1 MGFVTDAG
9 WIDGNAMDGMRA
21 CLKDEFSSL
30 YIFHL
35 RGNARTSGE
44 RRRKEKGNVFGGG
57 SRSPIAISIL
67 VNNPNSDV
75 SGQINFHDIGDY
87 LTEQEKLDT
96 IRGFGSIGGI
106 SDKSGW
112 ESILPNAQHDW
123 IDQRDDTFAAFI
135 KSGDK
140 KSADVTLFETYS
152 TGIKSNRDDWVYNFS
167 PSDLEE
173 NVCRMFDTFSNEQ
186 HRLSGLPKEE
196 IAEKIVRDSQ
206 KIKWTTD
213 VIADL
218 GKGASFSFNM
228 DKVENAVY
236 RPFQKMWWYSDSNWN
251 WTRHLMPSFFPNSDL
266 ENFTICVSGVGAGKG
281 FSSLMVSGVPNL
293 HTIDTGQCFPLRLY
307 EAEGEQKDTDLFT
320 SDNVICGYRVRDG
333 ITDAGLK
340 HFQAA
345 YPGEEISKEDIFY
358 YVYGL
363 LHSEEYRARYADN
376 LTKELPRIPCVK
388 KAEDFWAFSR
398 AGRALGDL
406 HVDYESVEPYPVTY
420 KQGDPLTWVI
430 DDPEAFYRVAKM
442 KYKGKR
448 GDQDK
453 STVIYNANITME
465 NVPHEAYDYV
475 VNGKSALD
483 WVIERQVVKTDK
495 KSGITNDANRYA
507 NETVGN
513 PAYPLELFQ
522 RVITVS
528 LETMKIVRGLPKLDI
543 DRTKKDF

>member
-167 PSDLEE
+167 PSD
-173 NVCRMFDTFSNEQ
+173 T
-186 HRLSGLPKEE
+186 
-196 IAEKIVRDSQ
+196 
-206 KIKWTTD
+206 
-213 VIADL
+213 
-218 GKGASFSFNM
+218 
-228 DKVENAVY
+228 
-236 RPFQKMWWYSDSNWN
+236 
-251 WTRHLMPSFFPNSDL
+251 
-266 ENFTICVSGVGAGKG
+266 
-281 FSSLMVSGVPNL
+281 
-293 HTIDTGQCFPLRLY
+293 
-307 EAEGEQKDTDLFT
+307 
-320 SDNVICGYRVRDG
+320 
-333 ITDAGLK
+333 
-340 HFQAA
+340 
-345 YPGEEISKEDIFY
+345 
-358 YVYGL
+358 
-363 LHSEEYRARYADN
+363 
-376 LTKELPRIPCVK
+376 
-388 KAEDFWAFSR
+388 
-398 AGRALGDL
+398 
-406 HVDYESVEPYPVTY
+406 
-420 KQGDPLTWVI
+420 
-430 DDPEAFYRVAKM
+430 
-442 KYKGKR
+442 
-448 GDQDK
+448 
-453 STVIYNANITME
+453 
-465 NVPHEAYDYV
+465 
-475 VNGKSALD
+475 
-483 WVIERQVVKTDK
+483 
-495 KSGITNDANRYA
+495 
-507 NETVGN
+507 
-513 PAYPLELFQ
+513 PA
-522 RVITVS
+522 
-528 LETMKIVRGLPKLDI
+528 
-543 DRTKKDF
+543 

>member
-67 VNNPNSDV
+67 VNNPNRDV

-152 TGIKSNRDDWVYNFS
+152 MGIKSNRDDWVYNFS

-218 GKGASFSFNM
+218 GKGASFS
-228 DKVENAVY
+228 A
-236 RPFQKMWWYSDSNWN
+236 
-251 WTRHLMPSFFPNSDL
+251 L
-266 ENFTICVSGVGAGKG
+266 
-281 FSSLMVSGVPNL
+281 L
-293 HTIDTGQCFPLRLY
+293 HG
-307 EAEGEQKDTDLFT
+307 
-320 SDNVICGYRVRDG
+320 SDNSRKPPLPVI
-333 ITDAGLK
+333 
-340 HFQAA
+340 QAMR
-345 YPGEEISKEDIFY
+345 F
-358 YVYGL
+358 V
-363 LHSEEYRARYADN
+363 
-376 LTKELPRIPCVK
+376 
-388 KAEDFWAFSR
+388 
-398 AGRALGDL
+398 
-406 HVDYESVEPYPVTY
+406 
-420 KQGDPLTWVI
+420 
-430 DDPEAFYRVAKM
+430 
-442 KYKGKR
+442 
-448 GDQDK
+448 
-453 STVIYNANITME
+453 
-465 NVPHEAYDYV
+465 
-475 VNGKSALD
+475 
-483 WVIERQVVKTDK
+483 
-495 KSGITNDANRYA
+495 
-507 NETVGN
+507 
-513 PAYPLELFQ
+513 
-522 RVITVS
+522 
-528 LETMKIVRGLPKLDI
+528 
-543 DRTKKDF
+543 